1 MDKVEMLKTAPLFSG
16 LNKKQLNAIAET
28 ARDLKFQAGETIIE
42 EGDHRSIGFYV
53 LGSGSAEV
61 SKDGA
66 VLATYG
72 PGDYFG
78 EIALLS
84 DDAERTATVTA
95 TSDSE
100 VVGLT
105 KWDFR
110 ALLNSKPD
118 IAVQVMAELARRL
131 TETQST
137 HE

>member
-1 MDKVEMLKTAPLFSG
+1 MDKVEMLKAAPLFSG
-16 LNKKQLNAIAET
+16 LNKKQLAAIAET
-28 ARDLKFQAGETIIE
+28 ARNLTFQSGEKIIE

-61 SKDGA
+61 SKDGK
-66 VLATYG
+66 VIATYG

-110 ALLNSKPD
+110 AVLNSKPD

-131 TETQST
+131 TETQAT
-137 HE
+137 HQ

>member
-1 MDKVEMLKTAPLFSG
+1 MDKVEMLKISPLFDG
-16 LNKKQLNAIAET
+16 LNKKQLNAIADT
-28 ARDLKFQAGETIIE
+28 ARDLTFEEGETIIE

-61 SKDGA
+61 SKDDVVVA
-66 VLATYG
+66 SYG

-84 DDAERTATVTA
+84 DDTERTATVTA
-95 TSDSE
+95 TTNSE
-100 VVGLT
+100 VLGLT

-118 IAVQVMAELARRL
+118 IAVEVMAELARRL
-131 TETQST
+131 TETHSI

>member
-1 MDKVEMLKTAPLFSG
+1 MDKVEMLKVAPLFAG

-28 ARDLKFQAGETIIE
+28 ARELTFVTGDTIIE

-66 VLATYG
+66 VVASYG

-84 DDAERTATVTA
+84 DDTARTATVTA

-100 VVGLT
+100 VLGLT

-131 TETQST
+131 TETHSAN
-137 HE
+137 E